1 MTDANAILSTMTI
14 SEKRLR
20 HTLGVAEAAKELAMA
35 HFPELDLKMVEL
47 AALMHDYTKEYP
59 IERHLELLA
68 LFGIH
73 ADEEDIINHKLFHA
87 KTGAIIAKDSFDLPD
102 DVCSAVYW
110 HTTGKPEMT
119 PFETVIYLG
128 DYIEEF
134 RDDPSCVQLREYYKK
149 CMLKEKNK
157 SVALLKTLVRSFDT
171 TIKLLISDEKI
182 IDENTIKA
190 RNYYLKKLIESTK
203 G

>member
-14 SEKRLR
+14 SDKRLR
-20 HTLGVAEAAKELAMA
+20 HTLGVAEAAKELAIT

-59 IERHLELLA
+59 IERHLELCS
-68 LFGIH
+68 LFGIEITE
-73 ADEEDIINHKLFHA
+73 DDIINHKLLHA
-87 KTGAIIAKDSFDLPD
+87 KTGALLAKDSFGLPD
-102 DVCSAVYW
+102 DACAAVYW
-110 HTTGKPEMT
+110 HTTGRAAMT
-119 PFETVIYLG
+119 PFETVIYLA

-134 RDDPSCVQLREYYKK
+134 REDSSCVALREYYKK
-149 CMLKEKNK
+149 CMSKEKDR

-171 TIKLLISDEKI
+171 TIKHLMSDEKI

-190 RNYYLKKLIESTK
+190 RNYYLKQLIESTK